1 MDKINSKIEL
11 YSRWVILLLVILFFL
26 ISNRKTALEIDLE
39 GLNRVKEV
47 STGVQRVTKLEL
59 EDNPDDYLVAFLYY
73 KTMDLYQQDEEN
85 NIYLSNERIQ
95 PIIEEFASN
104 FLLFIDDIDKY
115 KKGEIDRS
123 DLFWSSENN
132 YIVNTRIIKEVNSYI
147 DLVNRSINRLTIC
160 FNLSV
165 VTIGLLLFILL
176 YQNLKELKKVRIFSE
191 EMKIDTT
198 TGVYDKSKCT
208 QMLNEEISIN
218 DGVGKVIILFDI
230 NNLKNINN
238 TFSYTTGDIVL
249 SNFADALKKSINIFN
264 KEVFIARYVEDEFLV
279 SFNYSN
285 EKEIELYIKEVNFLI
300 TEFNRK
306 NKNNRNKI
314 PIITFNSRY
323 NMITIENINN
333 MKNSKNNK
341 NIKIIDFL
349 DSVKS

>member
-26 ISNRKTALEIDLE
+26 ISNRKISLEIDLE
-39 GLNRVKEV
+39 GLNKIKEV
-47 STGVQRVTKLEL
+47 TTGVQRVTKLEL

-73 KTMDLYQQDEEN
+73 KTMDLYPNNPEN
-85 NIYLSNERIQ
+85 AIYLSNKRVQ
-95 PIIEEFASN
+95 PIVEEFANN

-132 YIVNTRIIKEVNSYI
+132 YTVNKRIIKEVNSYI
-147 DLVNRSINRLTIC
+147 DFVDNSINRLTIC
-160 FNLSV
+160 FNITV
-165 VTIGLLLFILL
+165 ATAGLLLLLIL
-176 YQNLKELKKVRIFSE
+176 YKNLKELKKVKMFSK
-191 EMKIDTT
+191 EMKIDTI

-208 QMLNEEISIN
+208 QMLNEEVIIN
-218 DGVGKVIILFDI
+218 DGIGKVIILFDI
-230 NNLKNINN
+230 DNLKNINN

-264 KEVFIARYVEDEFLV
+264 KGVFIARYIEDEFLV

-333 MKNSKNNK
+333 MRKSKNNQK
-341 NIKIIDFL
+341 IKIIDFL
-349 DSVKS
+349 DSTKS